1 MHWTNAFAVI
11 IMTLS
16 GWRIY
21 DATNFLGF
29 GIPDVI
35 TLGGWLGGAL
45 LWHFAAMWVLG
56 INAIAYIVMN
66 IITKRLWTRFFPFSP
81 RSIWQDTQA
90 FLKGTLSHADL
101 SHYNAVQKVLYV
113 SVMFAILAVILSGLV
128 LFKSVQFPL
137 LRELM
142 FGYEGARRVHFIAM
156 TFLTGFF
163 IVHVFMSLLVPK
175 SLKAMITG
183 A

>member
-1 MHWTNAFAVI
+1 MDSSPTIHPIWLRIMHWTNAFAVI

-90 FLKGTLSHADL
+90 CRS
-101 SHYNAVQKVLYV
+101 Q
-113 SVMFAILAVILSGLV
+113 
-128 LFKSVQFPL
+128 PL
-137 LRELM
+137 
-142 FGYEGARRVHFIAM
+142 
-156 TFLTGFF
+156 
-163 IVHVFMSLLVPK
+163 
-175 SLKAMITG
+175 
-183 A
+183 

>member
-29 GIPDVI
+29 GIPD
-35 TLGGWLGGAL
+35 
-45 LWHFAAMWVLG
+45 
-56 INAIAYIVMN
+56 
-66 IITKRLWTRFFPFSP
+66 
-81 RSIWQDTQA
+81 
-90 FLKGTLSHADL
+90 
-101 SHYNAVQKVLYV
+101 NAVQKVLYV
-113 SVMFAILAVILSGLV
+113 SVMFAILAVTLSGLV